1 MNPFSKFRL
10 SRKKSVLLKNTVMLY
25 ILTFST
31 YLMSFIVVPYETRI
45 LGTEGYGLLGVAAAM
60 MVYFQ
65 LVIDFGFILSATEEV
80 SRNREDKRY
89 LSQIFT
95 AVTLNKLLLTLV
107 SGIVLFALCRIVPR
121 WHEHTLFFFL

>member
-60 MVYFQ
+60 MAASV
-65 LVIDFGFILSATEEV
+65 
-80 SRNREDKRY
+80 
-89 LSQIFT
+89 IFT
-95 AVTLNKLLLTLV
+95 
-107 SGIVLFALCRIVPR
+107 P
-121 WHEHTLFFFL
+121 